1 MWTLKDSI
9 DLISKPLTHIVN
21 LSIQSSIVPDQTK
34 VARVLPM
41 FKSSEGNFF
50 SNYRPISILPVFSKV
65 LEKVVYNRLLHYLNK
80 QNILFDNQY
89 GFRKNHSTLQALTDL
104 LEKIATAFDN
114 KKFTIGILLDLS
126 KVFDTV
132 NHEILFLK
140 LEH

>member
-1 MWTLKDSI
+1 M
-9 DLISKPLTHIVN
+9 
-21 LSIQSSIVPDQTK
+21 
-34 VARVLPM
+34 
-41 FKSSEGNFF
+41 
-50 SNYRPISILPVFSKV
+50 
-65 LEKVVYNRLLHYLNK
+65 
-80 QNILFDNQY
+80 FDNQY

-140 LEH
+140 LEHYGIRELALEWVKNYFSNRQQYVE

>member
-1 MWTLKDSI
+1 ML
-9 DLISKPLTHIVN
+9 
-21 LSIQSSIVPDQTK
+21 
-34 VARVLPM
+34 
-41 FKSSEGNFF
+41 
-50 SNYRPISILPVFSKV
+50 SKV

-80 QNILFDNQY
+80 QNVLFDNQY

-140 LEH
+140 LEHYGIRELAWTGVQALGDSYCHRRLERIRPRDVLHERQNNKYTAWVLLRKFIVFGNGY